1 MERMIIPNPF
11 NPRYSYS
18 AGKIITEI
26 MGINYAKFF
35 KKLIII
41 RPHNVYGPNMGKEHV
56 IPEIIM
62 KFNKLKN
69 KKIVK
74 IIGDGTETRSFIY
87 ISDFVDA
94 FIKY

>member
-1 MERMIIPNPF
+1 MQNF
-11 NPRYSYS
+11 L
-18 AGKIITEI
+18 
-26 MGINYAKFF
+26 
-35 KKLIII
+35 KLIII